1 MDNRKSIGCIW
12 FAEPLDK
19 NTNVVIG
26 RMIDPCDNLE
36 NYFDAVKGA
45 DGQNHN
51 LWQLPNFQMVGSLNA
66 SAKWLRL
73 RFKIWV
79 RERNG
84 PIREWFKSRSK
95 AQTKKVSESRPA
107 PATQ

>member
-1 MDNRKSIGCIW
+1 MNNRKSIVCIW
-12 FAEPLDK
+12 FVEPLDK
-19 NTNVVIG
+19 DTNAVIG

-36 NYFDAVKGA
+36 NYLEAVEGA

-66 SAKWLRL
+66 SAKGLRL

-79 RERNG
+79 REGNG
-84 PIREWFKSRSK
+84 QIREWFKLRPK
-95 AQTKKVSESRPA
+95 AQTKNAGETRPA
-107 PATQ
+107 PAN